1 MAHLQIPGS
10 LAISTCDYGP
20 VNMANDVMQLASETC
35 DRPGSLTN
43 TLVAAPT
50 YYIRAK
56 YDINSQIQFNSG
68 GNDPTAVSNDDSWY
82 IPTAFTVCD
91 QNTAAND
98 VTYNIG
104 AGPATDTDTQA
115 IATLTAND
123 DFGRTCD
130 STVSLK
136 LDMSAGGVLTS
147 AVTTSYESGHNGIA
161 SEDTTL
167 HTIAYW
173 PNSDTAVTNQTS
185 PNGQTGDVSQVP
197 LLRATFETY
206 FNDQILAVNNQFND
220 KQIVESWS
228 ITVDKLDPAPDSV
241 LSVFGHSNDTSSTG
255 DLFSAG
261 ERVVL
266 ATAKNLSYAINNENG
281 NTLTLFTNR
290 DVYGVLEQS
299 A

>member
-1 MAHLQIPGS
+1 MSHLQLSGT

-20 VNMANDVMQLASETC
+20 VNMADGVMQLASETC

-56 YDINSQIQFNSG
+56 YNINSQILFESG
-68 GNDPTAVSNDDSWY
+68 GNDPTAASNDDSWY
-82 IPTAFTVCD
+82 IPSAFTVCD
-91 QNTAAND
+91 QNTDSGD

-147 AVTTSYESGHNGIA
+147 AVTTSYESGHDGIA

-173 PNSDTAVTNQTS
+173 PNSDTDVTNQTS
-185 PNGQTGDVSQVP
+185 PNGQAGDVSQVS
-197 LLRATFETY
+197 LLKSHFTTY

-228 ITVDKLDPAPDSV
+228 ITVNALAASPTSV
-241 LSVFGHSNDTSSTG
+241 LSVYGHFNDTSSTG

-266 ATAKNLSYAINNENG
+266 NTAYPLSYAINNENG